1 MSACVSLSTN
11 IAKTFH
17 RAYMSGMKRYARRSA
32 RIAFRA
38 LLISMVWQPLLGIN
52 RGAADE
58 LTEQATA
65 IYEPAPH
72 EAMEEPAYS
81 SAGEGRP
88 PISRKTAKAP
98 EEHEEHAEHE
108 PHLKN
113 NIGLGFAYSAQ
124 WLHEETEGEHP
135 DNPTSLYGFSI
146 FYERV
151 LIPGHL
157 ALSVRKP
164 FVFDGTRFDSP
175 LSVALEGLWELKHW
189 ELFIGTGA
197 RLNLRV
203 FETEQ
208 EGVEKGFYA
217 SFAIP
222 VMAGVNLLLA
232 HHWSLQA
239 EGCYN
244 WVASDDPVNFEVEA
258 FLTALYHF

>member
-1 MSACVSLSTN
+1 MSWRDGRPL
-11 IAKTFH
+11 
-17 RAYMSGMKRYARRSA
+17 
-32 RIAFRA
+32 RIASLAVLLWA
-38 LLISMVWQPLLGIN
+38 LGQYPLGVSVA
-52 RGAADE
+52 AADE
-58 LTEQATA
+58 PDEQLLPS
-65 IYEPAPH
+65 YEPATQPSVVK
-72 EAMEEPAYS
+72 PGSS
-81 SAGEGRP
+81 SADRRP
-88 PISRKTAKAP
+88 PIVRKPAKAP
-98 EEHEEHAEHE
+98 DEHEEHVEHE

-135 DNPTSLYGFSI
+135 NNPTSLYGFSI

-157 ALSVRKP
+157 ALSLRKP

-175 LSVALEGLWELKHW
+175 LSVALEGLWERKHW
-189 ELFIGTGA
+189 ELFIGTGV

-208 EGVEKGFYA
+208 EGVNKGFYA

-222 VMAGVNLLLA
+222 VMAGVNLLLTR
-232 HHWSLQA
+232 HWSVQT

-244 WVASDDPVNFEVEA
+244 WIASDDPVNFEVEA